1 METKNAPKER
11 IQFKPPVF
19 SQIACMIFGVIF
31 AFSEKYTGMEL
42 VLAVLCGPVV
52 FAGMV
57 RVIIAMYRVV
67 ANLTAKRVYDESGA
81 CVGLIPSRG
90 VSIVAALVGFAG
102 IITGF
107 IKAAQFS
114 KVLTI
119 VIIVT
124 ALALEVFVFYKDLKR
139 FFQLRKP
146 HQEN

>member
-1 METKNAPKER
+1 MELKATKRER
-11 IQFKPPVF
+11 IQFTPPVF
-19 SQIACMIFGVIF
+19 SQIAGMIFGVIF

-42 VLAVLCGPVV
+42 VLAVLCSPIV

-67 ANLTAKRVYDESGA
+67 ANLTAKRAYDESGA

-90 VSIVAALVGFAG
+90 ASIVVALIGFAG

-107 IKAAQFS
+107 IKVAQFS

-119 VIIVT
+119 VIIVA

-146 HQEN
+146 YEKN